1 MNATCSAELKWE
13 VHTLVCDRL
22 GQHLAGSHHM
32 HLLGRHVWWA
42 DGIVEAVTDA
52 QGVTVSLLPKPAP
65 KPVPLDSQG
74 YKTRNTKQRRTDAP
88 TVAVGISNGKGRNW
102 RKTT

>member
-1 MNATCSAELKWE
+1 MIDVCGATMRWE
-13 VHTLVCDRL
+13 GHRLVCDRL
-22 GQHLAGSHHM
+22 GQHQSPSHHM

-42 DGIVEAVTDA
+42 NGIVEAVTDA

-74 YKTRNTKQRRTDAP
+74 YKTRNTQQRRTDAP
-88 TVAVGISNGKGRNW
+88 TVAVGISSGKGRNW